1 MGSIVYALTIIIQVL
16 ILMVI
21 AMVAISWAR
30 MFGLR
35 ISPYHPV
42 VRWIEQSA
50 DLVLAPIR
58 RNIPAAAG
66 GIDFSP
72 MIAIIILTII
82 LQIIHRLA

>member
-1 MGSIVYALTIIIQVL
+1 MGSIVYTLTIIIQVL
-16 ILMVI
+16 ILMI
-21 AMVAISWAR
+21 LAMVAISWLR
-30 MFGLR
+30 LFGVR

-42 VRWIEQSA
+42 VRVIEQSS

-66 GIDFSP
+66 GTDFTP

>member
-1 MGSIVYALTIIIQVL
+1 MGSIVYTLTIIIQVL
-16 ILMVI
+16 ILMII
-21 AMVAISWAR
+21 AVVAISWAR

-35 ISPYHPV
+35 IPPYHPV
-42 VRWIEQSA
+42 VRVIEQSA

-72 MIAIIILTII
+72 MIAIIMLMII
-82 LQIIHRLA
+82 LQIIHKLA